1 MDTWRVD
8 SFVIC
13 RGLSS
18 DTPVEYHQLDDLR
31 YGPSTAAL
39 LPKQMRPG
47 RLSLAGKADET
58 EGAKATGVSR
68 EESIANIA
76 QILAENARHI
86 ADGVKALEK
95 EGAAAVDDA
104 VVKSPSWRSKRRG
117 HPRLFRPSSLGAAL
131 SRCLRNGG

>member
-1 MDTWRVD
+1 M
-8 SFVIC
+8 IC
-13 RGLSS
+13 KGLSS

-47 RLSLAGKADET
+47 RLSLAGKAAEK
-58 EGAKATGVSR
+58 EGAEMDASKERSL
-68 EESIANIA
+68 ANVA
-76 QILAENARHI
+76 QTLAENARYI

-104 VVKSPSWRSKRRG
+104 VVRSVLEDNDRRDDRLLHGEAGAEHERSPLS
-117 HPRLFRPSSLGAAL
+117 AA
-131 SRCLRNGG
+131 SHSDGG